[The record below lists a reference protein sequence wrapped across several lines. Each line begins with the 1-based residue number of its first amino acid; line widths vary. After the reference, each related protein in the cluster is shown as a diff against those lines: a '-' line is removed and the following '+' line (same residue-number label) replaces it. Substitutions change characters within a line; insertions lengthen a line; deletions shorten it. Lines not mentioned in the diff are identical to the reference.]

1 MARPWFRPQ
10 AGVLRLGIGLPV
22 QAMLGNWRPMGD
34 TLAGVVLAVP
44 LGDKN
49 VR

>member
-1 MARPWFRPQ
+1 MATVPPASWRAS
-10 AGVLRLGIGLPV
+10 AGHRIASPSY
-22 QAMLGNWRPMGD
+22 AWYWRPMGD
-34 TLAGVVLAVP
+34 TLAGVVLAMP

>member
-1 MARPWFRPQ
+1 MVPPASWRAP
-10 AGVLRLGIGLPV
+10 AGHRIASPSYAWSL
-22 QAMLGNWRPMGD
+22 ATDGD
-34 TLAGVVLAVP
+34 TLAGAVLAVP